1 MSNTHLLVLLN
12 VAANTILAA
21 SAIHLLLKVFGHED
35 SEIYKR
41 PHAAVLCKLATSITV
56 CGSVANILVH
66 EVPPI
71 TECLLNIGVAMNFVW
86 ISFFYG
92 MSKKPKRQTAPKA
105 SVASKKPS
113 NGRPKRV

>member
-1 MSNTHLLVLLN
+1 MSNQPLVLLN
-12 VAANTILAA
+12 VVANTTLAA
-21 SAIHLLLKVFGHED
+21 SAIHLLLRVFGHET

-41 PHAAVLCKLATSITV
+41 PYAAVLCKLATCVTV

-71 TECLLNIGVAMNFVW
+71 TECLLNVGVAMNFLW

-92 MSKKPKRQTAPKA
+92 ANKKPKRQAAPKA
-105 SVASKKPS
+105 AVLSRKPS
-113 NGRPKRV
+113 NGKPKRV